1 MQLLSTSE
9 YELGFIAIGSTPVG
23 VIAIGGV
30 PVGVIAVG
38 IVPMGLMSFACGVGV
53 GIGCL
58 SCGIGL
64 GGFVRAVGVA
74 VGADAEAT
82 GLPIALG
89 GSERSS
95 WYWTCMALVTAAVSM
110 LLFQIGQERIAI
122 TRMSRI
128 VEVTWSARPTK
139 SEGIYIEPQTACR
152 IHGLLRSDGIE
163 RLHAR
168 LRVSCGSLELVERH
182 IRSGCTVQQVAVAGG
197 HAYRLAC
204 ARDRVAAS
212 EDDDDVTPELPG
224 LVFDTLES
232 PGRARVYAHGPP
244 PMNIE
249 LQVTSP
255 SEVIDSHPLLLPGAR
270 IEAPAGGQ

>member
-9 YELGFIAIGSTPVG
+9 YELGLIAVGGSPVG
-23 VIAIGGV
+23 VIAIGGA
-30 PVGVIAVG
+30 PVGVIAIG
-38 IVPMGLMSFACGVGV
+38 ILPMGLLSFACGLGV
-53 GIGCL
+53 GIGCF

-64 GGFVRAVGVA
+64 GSFVRAVGVA
-74 VGADAEAT
+74 VGADAGAT
-82 GLPIALG
+82 GLPITLG

-110 LLFQIGQERIAI
+110 LLFHISQERIAI
-122 TRMSRI
+122 AGMSRV

-139 SEGIYIEPQTACR
+139 SEGIYTEPQTECR

-163 RLHAR
+163 RLHVR

-182 IRSGCTVQQVAVAGG
+182 IRSGCAVQQVAVEGG

-212 EDDDDVTPELPG
+212 EDDDEVTPEQPG

-249 LQVTSP
+249 LEVSSP
-255 SEVIDSHPLLLPGAR
+255 SEVIDSDPLLLPGAR